1 MGKLRLKQQH
11 SHSSAGL
18 HWRLTTFII
27 TDSQSDKEG
36 RRGSA
41 APGPLLEVHKEKQ
54 STQAVWSLS
63 SPLPPPG
70 QPWMCRTQP
79 GDTLGAGPGH
89 QQALASPQGTKLGE
103 SSLDTNQTPPKTP
116 QGPPLLSEA
125 PQGPGGAS
133 THGEHCPD
141 PTDQSPGH
149 TPSVSISLRFCPQR
163 WSCDCTGVKCTGLSV
178 WLPRFKSHHHLTATS
193 PFSKPRFP
201 PLLAGD
207 NSGERVQTVDLLS
220 ILGTQ

>member
-1 MGKLRLKQQH
+1 MR
-11 SHSSAGL
+11 
-18 HWRLTTFII
+18 
-27 TDSQSDKEG
+27 
-36 RRGSA
+36 
-41 APGPLLEVHKEKQ
+41 
-54 STQAVWSLS
+54 SLS
-63 SPLPPPG
+63 SPRPRSAMDVQNPAWGHPGSWPRSSASPG
-70 QPWMCRTQP
+70 QPPRNQAGRELFRHKP
-79 GDTLGAGPGH
+79 G
-89 QQALASPQGTKLGE
+89 
-103 SSLDTNQTPPKTP
+103 PPKTP

-149 TPSVSISLRFCPQR
+149 TPSVSITFGFCPQR
-163 WSCDCTGVKCTGLSV
+163 WSCDCTGVKCTGVSV

-193 PFSKPRFP
+193 PFSKPQFP

-220 ILGTQ
+220 ILGT